1 MNTAGVQSPR
11 HSISHMMW
19 QMISESASWE
29 TQTPTVGGMK
39 VLLLFFCFFLNLSH
53 IASGA
58 SLTACAGAPQL
69 IEITIAGAAVSR

>member
-1 MNTAGVQSPR
+1 MGDTDADCWW
-11 HSISHMMW
+11 H
-19 QMISESASWE
+19 ES
-29 TQTPTVGGMK
+29 VVV
-39 VLLLFFCFFLNLSH
+39 VLFFLNLSH